1 VQKRSEFIFYD
12 EKQPFMEQWH
22 ANVDRDLGHQMV
34 AEIGYLGSKGH
45 NLPFYGDPNNVPSA
59 YGADGVK
66 RLVPG
71 ATLRYPSWGR
81 IRTRINEARSI
92 YHGLTASWNKRYS
105 HNWQAQASYTY
116 GNAHDTWSGGQI
128 GGSDFDNGAGSAT
141 DWWDPEAEYGPS
153 SFDIRHTLVLNGV
166 YVLPFGATRTGF
178 VGALIRGWQVGGVA
192 QFSSGLP
199 FTPFESY
206 DQIGDLQSDTGLQK
220 PNVNGAVTYP
230 GTAAQWFD
238 PSVFSTPAAGV
249 YGNASR
255 NSLRAPGVKVAD
267 LSLFKN
273 MKTGHFVTQFRL
285 EVFNAFNRVNLGLPD
300 ATIFNAGGV
309 RNPTAGRITRTST
322 PARQVQLGVKF
333 SF

>member
-1 VQKRSEFIFYD
+1 MIAVLAAGVSPELVQKRSEFIFYD
-12 EKQPFMEQWH
+12 EKQPYMEQWH

-116 GNAHDTWSGGQI
+116 GNSHDTWSGGQI

-166 YVLPFGATRTGF
+166 YVLPFGQSATGF
-178 VGALIRGWQVGGVA
+178 VGALIRRVA
-192 QFSSGLP
+192 DRRRRAVLERPAVHAVRVLRSDRRPPERHRPPEAERQRSG
-199 FTPFESY
+199 
-206 DQIGDLQSDTGLQK
+206 D
-220 PNVNGAVTYP
+220 YP

-238 PSVFSTPAAGV
+238 PSVFSVPAAGV
-249 YGNASR
+249 FGNASPELAPR
-255 NSLRAPGVKVAD
+255 RRA
-267 LSLFKN
+267 S
-273 MKTGHFVTQFRL
+273 RW
-285 EVFNAFNRVNLGLPD
+285 
-300 ATIFNAGGV
+300 
-309 RNPTAGRITRTST
+309 RTCRCSRT
-322 PARQVQLGVKF
+322 
-333 SF
+333 